1 MANTTITTTLF
12 AKQAAMIL
20 ENSLVAGNLAY
31 RGYESEFKEVNG
43 YLPGNTINIRRP
55 NDYTV
60 RTGRT
65 ATAQDVTEGSIPFK
79 VDSHIGVDFEFTS
92 QELTQNVTDF
102 TTRVVKPAMVQI
114 ANRIDRDGLAL
125 ALQANSWVG
134 TPGTAVGNATS
145 FFRATERLDKLGVPS
160 DGRGA
165 VLSPGNYWAIAG
177 SATALF
183 MNQVAKEAYRD
194 GMIGKLGGVDTYM
207 SQNVASLTRGTAIT
221 ATIDSLFTSTYAAT
235 LNSKTAS
242 IALMF
247 AASRSIAAGDVF
259 SISNIF
265 AVNPVT
271 KATQSYLQQ
280 FVVLAAAGGTA
291 QVTVTITP
299 PLITTGAF
307 QTVASAPTASSVV
320 TFLGTASNTFD
331 QDVVFHKNA
340 LGLCIVPMVA
350 PEGAVNVA
358 RSSHKGVSVKV
369 TPYYTGSN
377 DVSSWR
383 LDVLYGWR
391 MLDERLITRLAG

>member
-1 MANTTITTTLF
+1 MANTIITTTLF

-43 YLPGNTINIRRP
+43 YTPGNTINIRRP
-55 NDYTV
+55 NDFTI
-60 RTGRT
+60 RSGRT
-65 ATAQDVTEGSIPFK
+65 ASSQDVTEGSIPFK
-79 VDSHIGVDFEFTS
+79 VDTQIGIDFEFTS

-102 TTRVVKPAMVQI
+102 TKRVIKPAMVQI
-114 ANRIDRDGLAL
+114 ANKVDRDILGLAT
-125 ALQANSWVG
+125 QANSWVG
-134 TPGTAVGNATS
+134 TPGTAVGSATS
-145 FFRATERLDKLGVPS
+145 FFRATERLDKMGVPS

-165 VLSPGNYWAIAG
+165 VLSPSNYWAIAS

-183 MNQVAKEAYRD
+183 MNQVANDAYRD

-221 ATIDSLFTSTYAAT
+221 ATINSLFTSTYAST

-242 IALMF
+242 IALEF

-259 SISNIF
+259 SISNVF

-280 FVVLAAAGGTA
+280 FVALAAAGGTA
-291 QVTVTITP
+291 AVTVTITP

-307 QTVASAPTASSVV
+307 QTVSAAPTASSVV

-340 LGLCIVPMVA
+340 MGLCIVPMIA
-350 PEGAVNVA
+350 PDGVPNVA
-358 RSSHKGVSVKV
+358 RQSYKGVSVRVVPFYDGTSDINK
-369 TPYYTGSN
+369 
-377 DVSSWR
+377 WR
-383 LDVLYGWR
+383 LDVLYGVR